1 MGQVDEYKPEMLTFA
16 DLVEFHFKKM
26 YDDYNV
32 AEAPEKR
39 KADIIDSFW
48 PDIYEIVF
56 KPEYG
61 DIRFNNCKSKLM
73 TYNVHDIE
81 SVCNMFIK
89 LNKRYGGVI
98 KYNQF
103 ANLTGI
109 NRYTLYLWHKAN
121 NTKGYIFNLSNSDIQ
136 EECNNIYI
144 INNGNGDIVE
154 YRGNMYVDTNDK
166 LSCRRFDVIK
176 KLQEE
181 MQDSNTNGLSNDTMG
196 HAMRANNEDELG
208 KLYEPRRMIQHEQI
222 KHSYISADQPI
233 RLDVSSSNCTTELL
247 ENTFDK
253 VEEMQ

>member
-1 MGQVDEYKPEMLTFA
+1 MQQVDEYNPELLTFA
-16 DLVEFHFKKM
+16 DLVEVNFVRM
-26 YDDYNV
+26 YKEYNV

-48 PDIYEIVF
+48 SDIYEIVF

-73 TYNVHDIE
+73 TYNVYDVE
-81 SVCNMFIK
+81 AVCNMFIK

-103 ANLTGI
+103 SNLTGI

-121 NTKGYIFNLSNSDIQ
+121 KTNGYIFNISDKEMK

-144 INNGNGDIVE
+144 INNGNGDVVE
-154 YRGNMYVDTNDK
+154 YRGNAYKDNDS
-166 LSCRRFDVIK
+166 LSTKRFDVIK

-196 HAMRANNEDELG
+196 HALRANNEDELG
-208 KLYEPRRMIQHEQI
+208 KLYEPRRMVQQEQI
-222 KHSYISADQPI
+222 KKAYISADKPI
-233 RLDVSSSNCTTELL
+233 MLGDGSANCTKEISGVLT
-247 ENTFDK
+247 DK
-253 VEEMQ
+253 TPESQ